1 MNKTLALLVCLCCT
15 APLAAARPIK
25 ITPVTAT
32 VSVTATAPEV
42 EKAILTAATALGW
55 IPRAEGENQ
64 IEAKLLVRKHE
75 LIINISYTASQ
86 YTLTY
91 KSSKNLDYNEAK
103 QTIHSKYAQWVRNL
117 DVRIQK
123 ELAKK

>member
-1 MNKTLALLVCLCCT
+1 MKKNLALLVFLCCA

-25 ITPVTAT
+25 ITPVTT
-32 VSVTATAPEV
+32 TVTASASEV
-42 EKAILTAATALGW
+42 EKAILSAATAIGW
-55 IPRAEGENQ
+55 IPSAEGKNQ

-75 LIINISYTASQ
+75 LIINISYTAAQ

-103 QTIHSKYAQWVRNL
+103 QTIHSKYGQWVRNL

-123 ELAKK
+123 ELAKQ

>member
-1 MNKTLALLVCLCCT
+1 MKKTLALLVCLCCT

-25 ITPVTAT
+25 ITPVTTA
-32 VSVTATAPEV
+32 VPITATASEV
-42 EKAILTAATALGW
+42 EEAIISAANAIGW

-75 LIINISYTASQ
+75 LIINISYTAAQ

-91 KSSKNLDYNEAK
+91 KKKKNLDYNEAK
-103 QTIHSKYAQWVRNL
+103 QTIHSKYGQWVRNL
-117 DVRIQK
+117 DVKIQK